1 MGRWDISFST
11 GAVSARRR
19 TGVNPV
25 TGPLTR
31 QRKEPT
37 VETVGVG
44 VLGPLQVDGQENGLS
59 PRDRVVL
66 SALVVRAG
74 DPLSTEAVAD
84 ALWGDTPPATWTK
97 VVQGSV
103 VRLRKRLGVAAIES
117 LPSGYRLSLND
128 DELDHR
134 RFERLHER
142 AREALAGGDPARASY
157 LAREALSLWRGG
169 ALADVEDWEPGRA
182 EAGRLEGLRMEAQE
196 LLVDAETRAGHAE
209 AVLEQARALVAQAPF
224 RERRWALLARALH
237 QSGRQAEALGAV
249 SRARTMLVDE
259 LGLDPGRDLVD
270 LEALLLRQDPSLERP
285 DGLPVSSACPY
296 RGLLPYGADDADS
309 FFGREA
315 DVEACLRRLR
325 DARVL
330 AVVGP
335 SGVGKS
341 SLVCAGVVASLIRT
355 GTPVLVTT
363 PGAHPL
369 DSLSVLKTRQT
380 LVVDQAE
387 EAVTVCTDTAER
399 ERFFAAVAAHVDAGG
414 ALVVSLRA
422 DHLGDLAPYPNFSR
436 LLEGGLYLLGSM
448 SGPELRSA
456 IEGPARRAG
465 LKLEP
470 GLVDL
475 LVREVEGEPAALP
488 LLSHVLRETWERR
501 EGPTLT
507 VEGYR
512 ASGGIRHAVS
522 HSAESLYDALDA
534 SQRGRLRGLL
544 LRLVMPT
551 EDGDPVRARVPRVKV
566 AVDEAHVRLVEQ
578 LVEARLVSIDGDV
591 VQIAHEALVRVWP
604 RLRGWL
610 DEDVDGQRLFRH
622 LAGVADAWDG
632 MGRPDSE
639 LYRGA
644 RLSRTLEWRDRA
656 TPDLND
662 TETAFLAASVTLAES
677 ELRTAQNRIVRER
690 RVNRR
695 LRSAVA
701 GLGVLLL
708 LTVIAG
714 TVAVRTG
721 DQAKRDRDR
730 AEASAVL
737 AETRRAGAKALT
749 QEDATSALL
758 LGVAALQVDSSPEQW
773 ENLATTMTRL
783 GSLRQVQKTDG
794 ETYAL
799 AASGDGAVVAVSE
812 MGPGV
817 QLFEARTL
825 RPIPF
830 DNDQPTSMVAI
841 SPDGRLLATAVHHE
855 QVSQPVRLYDL
866 PSGKLS
872 ARQPEG
878 WPPGAYVESTL
889 AFSRDGRR
897 MVADVNRL
905 VDGRNLSAYVMV
917 WDVADPSRPVLTVN
931 LPDAP
936 HAALSPDGRLVYTA
950 STDRT
955 LRVYDVDSGR
965 LLRRLKSGRIARS
978 IDKGGIEV
986 SPDGSTL
993 AVASGNGVLRLD
1005 TATLRLRGPALRG
1018 HSGNVMDLEF
1028 SHDGSML
1035 LSASTDRTAI
1045 VWDTA
1050 AGARLQ
1056 TLTGHRDQVWGA
1068 GFAPDDRTV
1077 YTASD
1082 YELMSWDVT
1091 GRRGFLSPGDAGEPV
1106 GEQLGV
1112 SVAGPDGRTLARFEN
1127 QAMWFVDNRTGRVT
1141 AKSPTHGLVSNV
1153 AWAPDARW
1161 FLTTGPGIVTLW
1173 DAQTGRQVATRAY
1186 PPGLVVG
1193 AVFSADNN
1201 RIHVDD
1207 RSGHLETLDRAS
1219 LRPDGEPVAFRG
1231 AATTLLPNPADGSVL
1246 VLEDDGS
1253 IARIDPVARTVDYS
1267 RPGLLNDEPVAA
1279 FSPDGSLLAT
1289 VHSDG
1294 SLRLLDANTFEW
1306 VGEPSRRQWWFSH
1319 GEWGFGLAYAS
1330 DGSQFASMEPDRIGL
1345 WDGASGAYLASV
1357 PLGSLASSAEQAT
1370 GTLVPGSSIAY
1381 LPHGGGLLIAS
1392 ADGRT
1397 WVVDTR
1403 LSTWVNRACRIAGR
1417 NLTQAE
1423 WEEFFPSRPYQ
1434 VGCRQWPA
1442 GA

>member
-1 MGRWDISFST
+1 MD
-11 GAVSARRR
+11 
-19 TGVNPV
+19 
-25 TGPLTR
+25 
-31 QRKEPT
+31 
-37 VETVGVG
+37 
-44 VLGPLQVDGQENGLS
+44 
-59 PRDRVVL
+59 
-66 SALVVRAG
+66 
-74 DPLSTEAVAD
+74 
-84 ALWGDTPPATWTK
+84 
-97 VVQGSV
+97 
-103 VRLRKRLGVAAIES
+103 
-117 LPSGYRLSLND
+117 
-128 DELDHR
+128 
-134 RFERLHER
+134 
-142 AREALAGGDPARASY
+142 
-157 LAREALSLWRGG
+157 
-169 ALADVEDWEPGRA
+169 
-182 EAGRLEGLRMEAQE
+182 
-196 LLVDAETRAGHAE
+196 
-209 AVLEQARALVAQAPF
+209 
-224 RERRWALLARALH
+224 
-237 QSGRQAEALGAV
+237 
-249 SRARTMLVDE
+249 
-259 LGLDPGRDLVD
+259 
-270 LEALLLRQDPSLERP
+270 
-285 DGLPVSSACPY
+285 
-296 RGLLPYGADDADS
+296 
-309 FFGREA
+309 
-315 DVEACLRRLR
+315 
-325 DARVL
+325 
-330 AVVGP
+330 
-335 SGVGKS
+335 
-341 SLVCAGVVASLIRT
+341 SLVE
-355 GTPVLVTT
+355 
-363 PGAHPL
+363 
-369 DSLSVLKTRQT
+369 LKPRGRQT

-387 EAVTVCTDTAER
+387 EAVTLCTDPAER
-399 ERFFAAVAAHVDAGG
+399 SRYFAALAVHVGAGG
-414 ALVVSLRA
+414 ALVLALRA
-422 DHLGDLAPYPNFSR
+422 DHLGDLAPYPEIAR
-436 LLEGGLYLLGSM
+436 VLEDGLYLLGPM
-448 SGPELRSA
+448 SERGLRNA

-465 LKLEP
+465 LRLEP

-507 VEGYR
+507 VAGYR
-512 ASGGIRHAVS
+512 ATGGIRQAVS
-522 HSAESLYDALDA
+522 RSAESLYDAMDA
-534 SQRGRLRGLL
+534 AERTQLRSLL

-551 EDGDPVRARVPRVKV
+551 EDGDPIRARVPRSKV
-566 AVDEAHVRLVEQ
+566 AVDAGHERLVEL
-578 LVEARLVSIDGDV
+578 LVGARLVSIDGETL
-591 VQIAHEALVRVWP
+591 QIAHEALVRVWP

-610 DEDVDGQRLFRH
+610 DDDVDGQRLFRH
-622 LAGVADAWDG
+622 LAGAADAWDAL
-632 MGRPDSE
+632 GRPDSE

-662 TETAFLAASVTLAES
+662 TETAFLAASATLAES
-677 ELRTAQNRIVRER
+677 ELRAAETRIVRER

-701 GLGVLLL
+701 GLAVLLL

-721 DQAKRDRDR
+721 SQAKRDRDR

-749 QEDATSALL
+749 QEEATSALL

-783 GSLRQVQKTDG
+783 GSLRQVQETEG

-812 MGPGV
+812 MGTGV
-817 QLFEARTL
+817 QLFDATTL
-825 RPIPF
+825 RPIAF
-830 DNDQPTSMVAI
+830 HNDQPTSMVAI

-855 QVSQPVRLYDL
+855 QVSQPVRLYNL

-872 ARQPEG
+872 ARQPGG
-878 WPPGAYVESTL
+878 WPPGAFVESTL

-917 WDVADPSRPVLTVN
+917 WDMADPSRPVLTVN

-936 HAALSPDGRLVYTA
+936 HAALSPNGRLVYTA
-950 STDRT
+950 STDHT

-965 LLRRLKSGRIARS
+965 LLQRLKSGRITGS
-978 IDKGGIEV
+978 IDKGGLEV

-993 AVASGNGVLRLD
+993 AVASGNQVLRLD

-1045 VWDTA
+1045 VWDTVT
-1050 AGARLQ
+1050 GARLN
-1056 TLTGHRDQVWGA
+1056 TLAGHRDQVWGA

-1091 GRRGFLSPGDAGEPV
+1091 GGGGFLSPGDAGGPA

-1112 SVAGPDGRTLARFEN
+1112 SVAGPDGRTFARFEN
-1127 QAMWFVDNRTGRVT
+1127 KSMWFVDNRTGGVT

-1153 AWAPDARW
+1153 AWSPDARW
-1161 FLTTGPGIVTLW
+1161 FVTTGPGFVTLW
-1173 DAQTGRQVATRAY
+1173 DARTGRKVATRAY
-1186 PPGLVVG
+1186 PVGVVVG
-1193 AVFSADNN
+1193 AAFSHDNG

-1207 RSGHLETLDRAS
+1207 RSGHLETLDRPS
-1219 LRPDGEPVAFRG
+1219 LQPAGEPVAFRG
-1231 AATTLLPNPADGSVL
+1231 DAASLLPNPVNGTVL
-1246 VLEDDGS
+1246 VLEDNGS
-1253 IARIDPVARTVDYS
+1253 IARIDPVARAVEYS
-1267 RPGLLNDEPVAA
+1267 RPGLLPSAEGQVAA

-1306 VGEPSRRQWWFSH
+1306 VGEPSRRQWGFSH
-1319 GEWGFGLAYAS
+1319 GEWGFGLAYAP

-1345 WDGASGAYLASV
+1345 WDGASGAYLTSV
-1357 PLGSLASSAEQAT
+1357 PLGSLAPSAEQAT
-1370 GTLVPGSSIAY
+1370 GTLAPGSSIAY
-1381 LPHGGGLLIAS
+1381 LPDGRGLVIAS

-1403 LSTWVNRACRIAGR
+1403 MSTWVERACRIAGR
-1417 NLTQAE
+1417 NLTAHE
-1423 WEEFFPSRPYQ
+1423 WTQFFPSRPYHAT
-1434 VGCRQWPA
+1434 CPQWPSA
-1442 GA
+1442 G